1 MTKFAAYLI
10 ENKHSIGRIGDIMEI
25 LHVTNK
31 GRPIDAIKM
40 YHLNKE
46 TKQFNQINDKH
57 PETEQNIRFRTR
69 GMADR
74 THTHIHYHNRVT
86 VTRNQ
91 SVSIQQCMQTEQD
104 TPCCTNVSNIPYVQ

>member
-10 ENKHSIGRIGDIMEI
+10 ENKHSKGRIGDIMEI

-57 PETEQNIRFRTR
+57 PETEQNIRFRTL
-69 GMADR
+69 GKADR
-74 THTHIHYHNRVT
+74 THTHTLSEPRDSDKEPISQYPAVHAHR
-86 VTRNQ
+86 TRHTLLHQ
-91 SVSIQQCMQTEQD
+91 RK
-104 TPCCTNVSNIPYVQ
+104 